1 MKDVFDLLNYK
12 DLKCID
18 MIFIDASNAF
28 DTLPHHELL
37 NELQVIGIL
46 GPFLELLIDYFTN
59 RYQYVKYN
67 DIVSSYEVIS
77 GVLQGGVLS
86 PLYNIFV
93 RNFPSILKA
102 CKPFKFAND
111 TNLIKAIFSD
121 SDANNFQLDLS
132 EILNWFTKKK
142 ILN

>member
-86 PLYNIFV
+86 PLYIFV

-102 CKPFKFAND
+102 CKPFQFAND

-121 SDANNFQLDLS
+121 SDANNFQLDLN

-142 ILN
+142 VLN